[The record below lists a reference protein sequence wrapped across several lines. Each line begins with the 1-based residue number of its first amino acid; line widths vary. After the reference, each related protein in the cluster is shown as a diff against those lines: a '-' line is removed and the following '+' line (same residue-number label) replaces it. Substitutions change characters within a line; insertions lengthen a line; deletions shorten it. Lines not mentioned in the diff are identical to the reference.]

1 MKHISAALQME
12 SMIPE
17 QMRKDARVGGGLVV
31 GAGIASLDRRRE
43 EARCGEGLFVVS
55 GIASLA
61 RH

>member
-1 MKHISAALQME
+1 MEGALCRIRA
-12 SMIPE
+12 SL
-17 QMRKDARVGGGLVV
+17 RSLGVGGARVGGGLVV